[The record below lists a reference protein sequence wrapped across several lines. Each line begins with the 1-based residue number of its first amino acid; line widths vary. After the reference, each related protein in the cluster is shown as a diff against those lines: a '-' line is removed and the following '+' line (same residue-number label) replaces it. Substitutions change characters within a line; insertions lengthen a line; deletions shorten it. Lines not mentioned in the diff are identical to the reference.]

1 MNKKNIPPLNEM
13 QNASQSSASTSGAE
27 KTRTEQQ
34 TYDLSE
40 MQPWREIAVIL
51 HNDEEHSMMEV
62 VIQIM
67 KALSCSYP
75 LAHSHMLRAHSKG
88 KTTLTIVSRER
99 ALEIASVLKQIE
111 LSVTLRQI
119 N

>member
-1 MNKKNIPPLNEM
+1 MDKKRLFPRNGLDEASSAGAA
-13 QNASQSSASTSGAE
+13 NASQ
-27 KTRTEQQ
+27 TRPVET

-40 MQPWREIAVIL
+40 MQPWREVAVIL
-51 HNDEEHSMMEV
+51 HNDEKHSMMEV

-67 KALSCSYP
+67 KALACSYP
-75 LAHSHMLRAHSKG
+75 LAHSHMLRAHNKG